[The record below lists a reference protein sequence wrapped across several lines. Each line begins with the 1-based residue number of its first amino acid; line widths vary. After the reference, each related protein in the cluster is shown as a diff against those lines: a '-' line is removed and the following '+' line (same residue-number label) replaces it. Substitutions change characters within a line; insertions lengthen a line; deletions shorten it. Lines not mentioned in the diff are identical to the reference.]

1 MSSPA
6 FTEEQLKNAVTELAE
21 ERYASLPFDG
31 ADPEFSDNYQSR
43 KRQFVAMA
51 KDFGAAGN
59 HGRTRRR
66 RHRVLRTVAAVLG
79 ILIIS
84 FAILVVASPK
94 AYAAVRD
101 WTINIYNKI
110 VDYTFN
116 HSEDD
121 HAVIVC
127 EPAGLPEGFERAE
140 TYHSGYYTRKL
151 YRNAE
156 TGDYIRFE
164 YRKPTK
170 AQIANIEKRGQ
181 KAESVTAANGVPMY
195 FAAGSPNELF
205 WYDKD
210 RNLVFYVESNLS
222 KDALLDCF
230 ASVYLRLPLYEP
242 SWLPE
247 GYEVVDRMDYYPNYD
262 ITYYNP
268 STDSYIYYN
277 YSDLAETDLITI
289 DQLGYDVIVEDVVI
303 NGEHS
308 YYFPS
313 ADGGPGED
321 LIYINSTERIVL
333 MLTSDIGKEN
343 CVKLAESIRL
353 VETIW

>member
-1 MSSPA
+1 MPSLA
-6 FTEEQLKNAVTELAE
+6 FTEEQLKIALKELAE
-21 ERYASLPFDG
+21 ERYAQLPFDG
-31 ADPEFSDNYQSR
+31 PDPEFSENYQKR
-43 KRQFVAMA
+43 KRQFIAMA
-51 KDFGAAGN
+51 RDFDAGAPV
-59 HGRTRRR
+59 HTKRRS
-66 RHRVLRTVAAVLG
+66 HRILRTAAAVLG

-84 FAILVVASPK
+84 FAIVMAASPK
-94 AYAAVRD
+94 AYAAVRN

-116 HSEDD
+116 HSGDD
-121 HAVIVC
+121 HAVIIC
-127 EPAGLPEGFERAE
+127 DPAGLPEGFVKAE

-151 YRNAE
+151 YKNAE

-164 YRKPTK
+164 YRKPTQ
-170 AQIANIEKRGQ
+170 AQADRLEKRGQ

-195 FAAGSPNELF
+195 YAAGSPNELF

-210 RNLVFYVESNLS
+210 RDLVFYAESNLD

-230 ASVYLRLPLYEP
+230 ASTVLRLPQYEP

-247 GYEVVDRMDYYPNYD
+247 GYVEADRMDYYPNYD

-277 YSDLAETDLITI
+277 YGDQAETDLIAI
-289 DQLGYDVIVEDVVI
+289 DQLGYDIIAEDVII

-308 YYFPS
+308 YYYPS

-321 LIYINSTERIVL
+321 LVYINNSNHIVFI
-333 MLTSDIGKEN
+333 LTSDIGKEN
-343 CVKLAESIRL
+343 CVRLIESIRL
-353 VETIW
+353 VENNW